1 MKLYL
6 IGFTALINLGGLWA
20 GVATQAY
27 LASNMIVVMSLVNET
42 DWVPTPGE
50 QYAIYLGI
58 IVFGLGSSLL
68 SGVKFTRRLDS
79 SMTWVSILGLGAFA
93 ITILAMAKPKASAVS
108 DRMWASTW
116 CGVLISGFVDLC
128 LYGCLQLFRLELDD
142 HRLVDRSAQL
152 FLRFR
157 GVRPV
162 RYRPRPLRVY
172 ASS

>member
-1 MKLYL
+1 MAAW
-6 IGFTALINLGGLWA
+6 FTALINLGGLWA

-58 IVFGLGSSLL
+58 IVFGLGSSLV
-68 SGVKFTRRLDS
+68 SGIKFTRRLDS

-108 DRMWASTW
+108 DRMWTSAWRDDIDFWT
-116 CGVLISGFVDLC
+116 
-128 LYGCLQLFRLELDD
+128 FRAL
-142 HRLVDRSAQL
+142 S
-152 FLRFR
+152 
-157 GVRPV
+157 
-162 RYRPRPLRVY
+162 LRV
-172 ASS
+172 STTFQVGTRQPSPG

>member
-1 MKLYL
+1 MAAW
-6 IGFTALINLGGLWA
+6 FTALINLGGLWA

-50 QYAIYLGI
+50 HYAIYLGI

-108 DRMWASTW
+108 NRMWTSAW
-116 CGVLISGFVDLC
+116 CGVLITGFVDLC
-128 LYGCLQLFRLELDD
+128 LYGCLQLFRLELNG

-152 FLRFR
+152 LLRFR

-162 RYRPRPLRVY
+162 RYRSRPPRLY
-172 ASS
+172 APR